1 MRESPPV
8 SDIAAAIKGG
18 EEVRLNTN
26 QARRSG
32 RLARLTLFFC
42 CLLAL
47 ALPVLGAAATDTP
60 DTPVKIGV
68 LAIRGKEQCLKSWQ
82 PTADYLG
89 SSIPGTSFVI
99 IPLGHTEIN
108 TTVEKGE
115 VDFILTNSSSYVE
128 LEYLYGANRIATLK
142 ERRLGGTYSR
152 YGSVIFCRRDRSD
165 LRRLNDLGGKV
176 FMAVSETSLGGWQMT
191 WRELLENG
199 IDPYRDFRDLRFG
212 ETHDEVVM
220 AVLEGRV
227 DAGTVRTNTLEQMA
241 AEGKISLDDFY
252 VFPSFHH
259 KNVTTPYLV
268 STREYPDW
276 PMAKVRHTPD
286 ELAEKVEL
294 ALLQMQPDSPAAR
307 AAEYAGWTIPHNYQ
321 PVHDLLKVLRLGPY
335 KDLGRITI
343 GQVLQVYAPWLV
355 PLALLFTLSIVFTG
369 LVLKLNRR
377 IKASQISLMQEIEQ
391 HKQLDVELQK
401 AKDLAEAATR
411 AKSEFLANM
420 SHEIRT
426 PMNGII
432 AAIDLALGEQ
442 VPKAI
447 ENYLHI
453 VQNSAYS
460 LLGIINDI
468 LDFSKIEAGQMEL
481 RERIFRLDEMFD
493 RVMDVFA
500 HQAGDKGIE
509 LLVDIDKDTPRL
521 LLGDSLRLQQ
531 ILTNLISNAVKFTSP
546 GGSILVSAHDAS
558 STRTDLPADQVVLAF
573 AVKDTGAG
581 ISPDYLPSIFAPF
594 TQGDSSST
602 RKYEGTGLGLS
613 ICNKFVTMMN
623 GTIGLESCLGKGS
636 TFFFTVQLGR
646 AGKTS
651 VAQHVLP
658 PDIHGLN
665 VLVVDDL
672 ADSRVIM
679 GKILQSLGFRVES
692 LSSGVEALKRLS
704 SYRMK
709 EKPVD
714 LILMDWSMP
723 GLDGLETAKRIRE
736 ELHLTLPIIIMTAFA
751 KDLHRT
757 DAELAGTNGFLT
769 KPIFQSTLFDAIMD
783 AFGKQAAKGVGARQ
797 DFTTRAGL
805 YRKQLRGV
813 RLLLAED
820 NLTNQLVAV
829 AILEKAEIEVT
840 VVENGEQAV
849 QAVQEKTF
857 DGVLMDIQMPK
868 MNGYEAT
875 RRIRALPGCATL
887 PIIAM
892 TAHAMKGDE
901 EKCLDAGMDGYI
913 AKPINQDRLFSTLSH
928 LLRGQRRVTD
938 ARLSGADGL
947 GGGVP
952 AGPADTGEEIAGYE
966 ELTLPAED
974 LPGIYVQSAMDSSG
988 LDRKTFDTILSGF
1001 YHDNIE
1007 TPALIARAAKD
1018 KRTESLLQLSHSLKG
1033 SAGNIG
1039 AFALRDAAA
1048 ALEVTCLNGWEPES
1062 EPSRFGDQVQQ
1073 LMEALHLV
1081 LDSLRP
1087 LAGPKNAPLA
1097 ESPPQTQEE
1106 AGMLFP
1112 MIAEAIDRADP
1123 QAIGEALARLRQQAS
1138 AGNLPRADL
1147 LPVLEHQI
1155 DRYDYDQAKSTL
1167 QQMQQ
1172 HTEGAS

>member
-1 MRESPPV
+1 M
-8 SDIAAAIKGG
+8 AAVINGG
-18 EEVRLNTN
+18 GEVRLKENKGM
-26 QARRSG
+26 RFG
-32 RLARLTLFFC
+32 RLALLSLLLC
-42 CLLAL
+42 YLLAL
-47 ALPVLGAAATDTP
+47 ALPAIGTAATDI
-60 DTPVKIGV
+60 PVKIGV

-82 PTADYLG
+82 ATADYLS
-89 SSIPGTSFVI
+89 SSIPDSSFVI
-99 IPLGHTEIN
+99 VPLSHTEIN
-108 TTVEKGE
+108 STVEKGE

-142 ERRLGGTYSR
+142 ERRLGRTYSK

-165 LRRLNDLGGKV
+165 IHSLIDLGGKV

-199 IDPYRDFRDLRFG
+199 IDPYRDFRELRFG

-220 AVLEGRV
+220 AVKEGRV

-252 VFPSFHH
+252 VFPRLRD
-259 KNVTTPYLV
+259 KNITTPYLV

-276 PMAKVRHTPD
+276 PMAKVRQTAD
-286 ELAEKVEL
+286 DLAEKVAV

-307 AAEYAGWTIPHNYQ
+307 AAECAGWTIPLNYQ
-321 PVHDLLKVLRLGPY
+321 PVHELLKILRLGPY

-343 GQVLQVYAPWLV
+343 GEVLRTYAPWII
-355 PLALLFTLSIVFTG
+355 PLALLFTLSIIFTG

-377 IKASQISLMQEIEQ
+377 IKASQVSLMLEIEQ
-391 HKQLDVELQK
+391 HKQLDEELQK

-613 ICNKFVTMMN
+613 ICNKFVTMMK
-623 GTIGLESCLGKGS
+623 GTIGLESSLGKGS

-646 AGKTS
+646 AGTTP

-672 ADSRVIM
+672 ADSRAIM
-679 GKILQSLGFRVES
+679 GKILQSLGFRVEA

-723 GLDGLETAKRIRE
+723 GLDGIETAKRIRG
-736 ELHLTLPIIIMTAFA
+736 ELHLTLPIILMTAFA
-751 KDLHRT
+751 KDLHRA

-783 AFGKQAAKGVGARQ
+783 AFGKQGARGAGARQ

-805 YRKQLRGV
+805 YRKQLKGV
-813 RLLLAED
+813 KLLLAED

-849 QAVQEKTF
+849 KAVQEQSF

-928 LLRGQRRVTD
+928 LLRGQRRVAE
-938 ARLSGADGL
+938 ARLSGGER

-952 AGPADTGEEIAGYE
+952 AGSADIGEEVAGVE

-974 LPGIYVQSAMDSSG
+974 LPGIDIQSAMESSG
-988 LDRKTFDTILSGF
+988 LDRKTFDAILSGF

-1007 TPALIARAAKD
+1007 TPTLIARAARD

-1039 AFALRDAAA
+1039 AFALRNAAA
-1048 ALEVTCLNGWEPES
+1048 ALEATCLRGWEPGS
-1062 EPSRFGDQVQQ
+1062 EPPLLGDQVEQ
-1073 LMEALHLV
+1073 LIEALHLV

-1087 LAGPKNAPLA
+1087 LAEPKNVSAGGQP
-1097 ESPPQTQEE
+1097 EPQSPEE
-1106 AGMLFP
+1106 AGALFL
-1112 MIAEAIDRADP
+1112 MMAEAIDRADP
-1123 QAIGEALARLRQQAS
+1123 EAIEEVLARIRRQTS
-1138 AGNLPRADL
+1138 SGNLPVADL

-1155 DRYDYDQAKSTL
+1155 TRYDYDQARSTL

-1172 HTEGAS
+1172 QTEAAP

>member
-1 MRESPPV
+1 M
-8 SDIAAAIKGG
+8 AAVINGG
-18 EEVRLNTN
+18 GEVRLKENKGM
-26 QARRSG
+26 RFG
-32 RLARLTLFFC
+32 RLALLSLLLC
-42 CLLAL
+42 YLLAL
-47 ALPVLGAAATDTP
+47 ALPAIGPAATDI
-60 DTPVKIGV
+60 PVKIGV

-82 PTADYLG
+82 ATADYLS
-89 SSIPGTSFVI
+89 SSIPGSSFVI
-99 IPLGHTEIN
+99 VPLSHTEIN
-108 TTVEKGE
+108 STVEKGE

-142 ERRLGGTYSR
+142 ERRLGRTYSK

-165 LRRLNDLGGKV
+165 IHSLIDLGGKV

-220 AVLEGRV
+220 AVKDGRV

-252 VFPSFHH
+252 VFPRLRD
-259 KNVTTPYLV
+259 KNITTPYLV

-276 PMAKVRHTPD
+276 PMAKVRQTAD
-286 ELAEKVEL
+286 DLAEKVAV

-307 AAEYAGWTIPHNYQ
+307 AAECAGWTIPLNYQ
-321 PVHDLLKVLRLGPY
+321 PVHELLKILRLGPY

-343 GQVLQVYAPWLV
+343 GEVLRTYAPWII
-355 PLALLFTLSIVFTG
+355 PLALLFTLSIIFTG

-377 IKASQISLMQEIEQ
+377 IKASQVSLMLEIEQ
-391 HKQLDVELQK
+391 HKQLDEELQK

-623 GTIGLESCLGKGS
+623 GTIGLESSLGKGS

-646 AGKTS
+646 AGTTP

-672 ADSRVIM
+672 ADSRAIM
-679 GKILQSLGFRVES
+679 GKILQSLGFRVEA

-714 LILMDWSMP
+714 LILMDWRMP
-723 GLDGLETAKRIRE
+723 GLDGIETAKRIRG
-736 ELHLTLPIIIMTAFA
+736 ELHLTLPIIMMTAFA
-751 KDLHRT
+751 KDLHRA

-783 AFGKQAAKGVGARQ
+783 AFGKQGARGAGARQ
-797 DFTTRAGL
+797 DFTTRAAL
-805 YRKQLRGV
+805 YRKQLKGV
-813 RLLLAED
+813 KLLLAED

-849 QAVQEKTF
+849 KAVQEQSF

-928 LLRGQRRVTD
+928 LLRGQRRVAE
-938 ARLSGADGL
+938 ARLSGGERGRRRSGRL
-947 GGGVP
+947 GGHRRG
-952 AGPADTGEEIAGYE
+952 GGR
-966 ELTLPAED
+966 
-974 LPGIYVQSAMDSSG
+974 S
-988 LDRKTFDTILSGF
+988 
-1001 YHDNIE
+1001 
-1007 TPALIARAAKD
+1007 
-1018 KRTESLLQLSHSLKG
+1018 
-1033 SAGNIG
+1033 
-1039 AFALRDAAA
+1039 
-1048 ALEVTCLNGWEPES
+1048 
-1062 EPSRFGDQVQQ
+1062 
-1073 LMEALHLV
+1073 
-1081 LDSLRP
+1081 
-1087 LAGPKNAPLA
+1087 
-1097 ESPPQTQEE
+1097 
-1106 AGMLFP
+1106 
-1112 MIAEAIDRADP
+1112 
-1123 QAIGEALARLRQQAS
+1123 
-1138 AGNLPRADL
+1138 
-1147 LPVLEHQI
+1147 
-1155 DRYDYDQAKSTL
+1155 
-1167 QQMQQ
+1167 
-1172 HTEGAS
+1172 